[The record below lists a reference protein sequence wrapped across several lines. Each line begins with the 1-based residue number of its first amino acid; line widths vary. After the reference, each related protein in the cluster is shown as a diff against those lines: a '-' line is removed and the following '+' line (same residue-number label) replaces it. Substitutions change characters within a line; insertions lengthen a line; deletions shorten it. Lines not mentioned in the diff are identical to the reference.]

1 MHTLGPDTIF
11 TVYSYDERSGKAIGT
26 RHDLE
31 ESVWRLGLGVFPDGI
46 GGFV

>member
-1 MHTLGPDTIF
+1 MHTLGPDTILA
-11 TVYSYDERSGKAIGT
+11 VYSYDERSGKAIGT

-31 ESVWRLGLGVFPDGI
+31 ESLQGFGLGIFPDDI